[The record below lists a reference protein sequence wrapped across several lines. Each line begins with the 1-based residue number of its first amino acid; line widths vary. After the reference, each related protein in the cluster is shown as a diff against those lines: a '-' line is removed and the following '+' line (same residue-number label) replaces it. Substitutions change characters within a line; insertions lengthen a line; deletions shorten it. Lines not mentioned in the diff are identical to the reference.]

1 METTKHIVDEEE
13 IKIGYYTIYNLTIK
27 HANADEEDKIRE
39 MLNGLNVIDYALDD
53 NFNGYEPV
61 TWYDH
66 SVDMLKVSNAFPK
79 VHFILSGEGE
89 NNGDVW
95 EQHFIDGKTARYDA
109 VITIPPLNPD
119 DLR

>member
-1 METTKHIVDEEE
+1 M
-13 IKIGYYTIYNLTIK
+13 GYATFYDLTLE
-27 HANADEEDKIRE
+27 HATQQEEDKICE
-39 MLNGLNVIDYALDD
+39 MLNELGVIGYALDD
-53 NFNGYEPV
+53 DLSGYEPV
-61 TWYDH
+61 KWYNY
-66 SVDMLKVSNAFPK
+66 SEDMLKVSNAFPS

-89 NNGDVW
+89 NNGDIW